1 MSAHAPRNA
10 YKFVFFSARALTL
23 TRLRD
28 IMKKNYGESQQTN
41 QWSDNS
47 MSELQ
52 QVIVEEPA
60 NAGMDT
66 PEEEKPSAGGYRA
79 LAVIAFVCA
88 VGGLFIGLLYAISGI
103 FLGNF
108 NGNLSTFDAENVI
121 LADSLFGYVYAYFAT
136 IVSRGV
142 GTFFS
147 DMFSQGNTAN
157 VLEFGLLI
165 LLCVTVILSVVLM
178 IVSFC
183 SRKAAK
189 NCAMTSAILVFLT
202 YAGYFLLSY
211 YLISAARGEFT
222 GSMIDLT
229 VGIPAGIMLV
239 ALIVTAFARR
249 KGLALVN
256 VLSLLLLAAAIFGL
270 TYPGS
275 AMAGADIWYSHI
287 GDNLFVNL
295 TAFITMIVVILN
307 FIVCAVRLSAKKA
320 YVFDAVR
327 FGILLIAVVLA
338 VIAQIIDITFATMF
352 GSANL
357 LAVILSVA
365 APLAAFLLALIVA
378 IVQAS
383 RARAQEAEEE
393 SAQIRTEERQISAAA
408 SPAAVAAAQPQS
420 AAEVKAEA
428 AAEPAAQQTV
438 AAPGT
443 TVIVQQPAAVQQ
455 PATPIY
461 AVPFFAAPMSPAPA
475 PQAAP
480 EPAPAP
486 APAEEKPAPAPAP
499 AEDTPMSEFER
510 SMAAL
515 ARGIAPEPAPAAQTA
530 AGVTYQYAPAP
541 APTPAYAPAAHYAP
555 APAYRPAAP
564 KAVYDPTPY
573 TYDSFINMLTPQE
586 RNEFGDLFIANR
598 YGDLS
603 YLPAY
608 VIGGDNREFFH
619 KVFIYLG
626 KFRSHISP
634 ELLGKLYEY
643 VSKL

>member
-1 MSAHAPRNA
+1 
-10 YKFVFFSARALTL
+10 
-23 TRLRD
+23 
-28 IMKKNYGESQQTN
+28 
-41 QWSDNS
+41 

-66 PEEEKPSAGGYRA
+66 PEEAKPSAGGYRV

-88 VGGLFIGLLYAISGI
+88 VGGLFIGLLHALSGV

-108 NGNLSTFDAENVI
+108 NGNLPTFDVENVI

-136 IVSRGV
+136 IVSRGI

-157 VLEFGLLI
+157 ILEFGLLI
-165 LLCVTVILSVVLM
+165 LLCVAVVLSVVLM

-189 NCAMTSAILVFLT
+189 NCAMTSAIFVFLAYT
-202 YAGYFLLSY
+202 GFFLLSY

-229 VGIPAGIMLV
+229 VGIPAGVMLV

-256 VLSLLLLAAAIFGL
+256 VLSLLLVAAAIFGL

-275 AMAGADIWYSHI
+275 AMTDADIWYSHI

-307 FIVCAVRLSAKKA
+307 FIICAVRLSAKKA

-327 FGILLIAVVLA
+327 FGILFIVVVLA
-338 VIAQIIDITFATMF
+338 VVAQILDISFETMF

-365 APLAAFLLALIVA
+365 APLAALLLALIVA

-383 RARAQEAEEE
+383 KMRAKEAEEE
-393 SAQIRTEERQISAAA
+393 SAQIGAGQRAVAAPAA
-408 SPAAVAAAQPQS
+408 SAAVAAAQTQP
-420 AAEVKAEA
+420 AAESKAE
-428 AAEPAAQQTV
+428 AAEPAAQQTI

-443 TVIVQQPAAVQQ
+443 TVIVQPQPAAVQ

-486 APAEEKPAPAPAP
+486 APTEEKPAPAPAP
-499 AEDTPMSEFER
+499 AEETPMSEFER

-541 APTPAYAPAAHYAP
+541 APAYTPAAHYAP
-555 APAYRPAAP
+555 APAYRPAAAP

-634 ELLGKLYEY
+634 ELLGKLYDY